1 MTNGLRV
8 KEGRIYSGEVEIGDV
23 AVARAINVDRRI
35 VRAAV
40 ETIESTEEL
49 KRVFTAL
56 LPTAML
62 KEVAPLMGW
71 SCIEVIPTDA
81 HVPGIIA
88 DVTGVIAEAGISV
101 RQAMVDDPELTDEPR
116 LYVITGSEV
125 PPELISGRVRPV
137 TGLLLCTTTAT
148 PSMPMGMRT
157 SGGATVA
164 AGFVSSSLPAPAMC
178 VLAPSVTRPSA
189 ARVSPRA
196 LPPPPREM
204 RTLGCWRVNSPAN
217 SCNAS
222 AMLVAPLIWMVTGRG
237 VATAAWLHAAVNSAN
252 SAAQSNRPRRKACD
266 RCVDGANRG
275 RRLAAS
281 ISRHV
286 GR

>member
-1 MTNGLRV
+1 MWYSLSKYFGRYPSQGKVARLLMTNGLRV
-8 KEGRIYSGEVEIGDV
+8 KEGRIYSGEVEVGDV

-56 LPTAML
+56 RPTAML

-101 RQAMVDDPELTDEPR
+101 RQALVDDPELTDEPR

-125 PPELISGRVRPV
+125 PPELI
-137 TGLLLCTTTAT
+137 
-148 PSMPMGMRT
+148 
-157 SGGATVA
+157 
-164 AGFVSSSLPAPAMC
+164 
-178 VLAPSVTRPSA
+178 
-189 ARVSPRA
+189 PRIKI
-196 LPPPPREM
+196 
-204 RTLGCWRVNSPAN
+204 C
-217 SCNAS
+217 
-222 AMLVAPLIWMVTGRG
+222 RG
-237 VATAAWLHAAVNSAN
+237 VKSLIIH
-252 SAAQSNRPRRKACD
+252 
-266 RCVDGANRG
+266 
-275 RRLAAS
+275 
-281 ISRHV
+281 
-286 GR
+286 